1 MSNLLNPNSPQQDA
15 AASLGLT
22 QSALSN
28 QLYKTAGPELQ
39 GLVGANGSITNQ
51 LASTQGGQT
60 KSSMDQAA
68 YNSSLGQLNQS
79 YDQAGFGNKEA
90 VNYGALRAG
99 ERSGNV
105 VGSALGSAATSLERD
120 RQSAL
125 SNLQFQSSSAS
136 LTDYNQLLG
145 LMGQGA
151 KTSLG
156 LAGGNWGLAAG
167 GIGGLN
173 PNSNLSQTMG
183 VVSAVG
189 SVLGGA

>member
-1 MSNLLNPNSPQQDA
+1 MTNALNPNSPQQDA

-22 QSALSN
+22 QSALAN
-28 QLYKTAGPELQ
+28 QLYKVAGPELQ
-39 GLVGANGSITNQ
+39 SLVGPGGMVSGQ
-51 LASTQGGQT
+51 VASTQGGRVR
-60 KSSMDQAA
+60 SSMDQAA
-68 YNSSLGQLNQS
+68 YDSSLSQLNQG
-79 YDQAGFGNKEA
+79 YGQAAFGNKEA
-90 VNYGALRAG
+90 INYGALRSG

-105 VGSALGSAATSLERD
+105 VGSALGSAATGLERD

-125 SNLQFQSSSAS
+125 SNLQFQSASAS

-173 PNSNLSQTMG
+173 PNSNLSQTIG
-183 VVSAVG
+183 AVSAVG
-189 SVLGGA
+189 SVLGAA